1 MRNVT
6 KVSKLLLLIS
16 CSTLLASCATTRN
29 QGSSYSSL
37 SNSDYA
43 ARMPDQIATNEKTI
57 LVDPRLHAWA
67 AYDASGKMVNGGNAS
82 AGSDWCGDIHR
93 PCRTSTGT
101 HRIQSLGGP
110 DCVSH
115 IFPVGRGGAP
125 MPYCM
130 FFSNGQALH
139 GVPPNE
145 VGEGNFSHGCVRMHV
160 GDAEWIRY
168 NFANIGTKVVVK
180 PY

>member
-6 KVSKLLLLIS
+6 KASQLLLLIF
-16 CSTLLASCATTRN
+16 CSTLLASCATTHGS
-29 QGSSYSSL
+29 GSSYSSL

-43 ARMPDQIATNEKTI
+43 GRMPDQIATSEKTI
-57 LVDPRLHAWA
+57 MVDPKLHAWA

-93 PCRTSTGT
+93 PCHTSTGT

-115 IFPVGRGGAP
+115 IFPIGRGGAP

-130 FFSNGQALH
+130 FFNGGYALH
-139 GVPPNE
+139 GSYDVMGYNA
-145 VGEGNFSHGCVRMHV
+145 SHGCVRMFIEDAKWLNHEFTAGYSHV
-160 GDAEWIRY
+160 PVI
-168 NFANIGTKVVVK
+168 VK
-180 PY
+180 Q